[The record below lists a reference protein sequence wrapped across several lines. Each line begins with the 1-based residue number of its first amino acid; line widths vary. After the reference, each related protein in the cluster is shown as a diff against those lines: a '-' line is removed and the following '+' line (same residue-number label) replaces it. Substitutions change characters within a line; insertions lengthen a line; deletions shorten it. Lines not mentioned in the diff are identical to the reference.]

1 MKMAPVAEVKAKFSA
16 YLEETSRGPVVVTK
30 NGRPAAVLVQMT
42 DPDELER
49 FILAHSP
56 RFTALLDASEER
68 MRRDGGLSGDELLR
82 EVARR
87 SKPKRRKTA

>member
-16 YLEETSRGPVVVTK
+16 FLDETANGPVIVTK
-30 NGRPAAVLVQMT
+30 NGRPAAVIVQMT

-56 RFTALLDASEER
+56 KFTALLDAAEER
-68 MRRDGGLSGDELLR
+68 VRRTGGLSHEELW
-82 EVARR
+82 RR
-87 SKPKRRKTA
+87 VGKRTKRRGRKVR